1 MKMRFG
7 KRKAHYLEGHMG
19 VSKEVIMKVLFR
31 FNGQAAY
38 QVDTGRLKKI
48 RVVFGMIDEKRT
60 SMAWY
65 LFSSDGDAKSK
76 RELANDPMP
85 PEQFGYR
92 QLGGRDPPRTFKKKI
107 RLDELAINPK
117 GTTATLELDTIESRS
132 FIECRIDKLTTK
144 AKEVVTFPFGLQ
156 KWISDPS
163 RTRKIDGTVR
173 FLGIVPFNAAQFIL
187 GPRGKAE
194 LFIFGPAS

>member
-1 MKMRFG
+1 MN
-7 KRKAHYLEGHMG
+7 
-19 VSKEVIMKVLFR
+19 VLFR

-76 RELANDPMP
+76 RELANHDPMP

-92 QLGGRDPPRTFKKKI
+92 DVGGRDPPHTFKKKI

-144 AKEVVTFPFGLQ
+144 AKEVVTFPFGIQ
-156 KWISDPS
+156 RDSDPS
-163 RTRKIDGTVR
+163 RTGK
-173 FLGIVPFNAAQFIL
+173 IL
-187 GPRGKAE
+187 GKVLFLELATFDPNRFPEGPQGKAQK
-194 LFIFGPAS
+194 LIFTGPH